1 MPAPPAQPY
10 DRDVAGL
17 AATVTSRTTRL
28 SSWLSGLPPR
38 RRERVEDGTLAVA
51 LAVVNVASLLPYHA
65 QVQHFWLA
73 LFLVIAQALPLTW
86 RRSWPITMTGL
97 MGIPRFI
104 YDLLS
109 VGYAPLPL
117 PSAIGFATIMER
129 SPRLGRWIT
138 AIAALIVIAVSQ
150 AFPGHNEPYDGI
162 IAVLTF
168 AAAWAVGT
176 LSRARRAALAAQ
188 ERRADAAEARA
199 DERAARA
206 AAAERMRIARE
217 LHDVVAHHVSLV
229 AVQAEAAASLLPGRP
244 AEAAGSVDL
253 IGQTARQAMTELRRL
268 LGVLRDAEGSNSQD
282 PSPQRSPLTPA
293 PSLSRLGDVLAQ
305 VRSAG
310 MPVEFRASGP
320 APALSPSIDLTA
332 FRIVQ
337 EALTNSMRHA
347 PGTTVRV
354 EIAYEE
360 AHLTIRVLDTGPG
373 LGPALAGAGSLANG
387 AGARGYGLAG
397 IAERVA
403 SCGGTLAVGPREAGG
418 FSVTA
423 RLPMR

>member
-1 MPAPPAQPY
+1 
-10 DRDVAGL
+10 VTGL
-17 AATVTSRTTRL
+17 AGTVTSRTTRL
-28 SSWLSGLPPR
+28 SLWLARLPPR
-38 RRERVEDGTLAVA
+38 RRERVEDGTLAFA
-51 LAVVNVASLLPYHA
+51 LAVVNVVSLLPYHA
-65 QVQHFWLA
+65 QIRHFWLA
-73 LFLVIAQALPLTW
+73 LFLVTAQCLPLTW
-86 RRSWPITMTGL
+86 RRSRPVTTTAL
-97 MGIPRFI
+97 MGIPRFF

-109 VGYAPLPL
+109 LGYAPLPL

-129 SPRLGRWIT
+129 SSLRWRWIT
-138 AIAALIVIAVSQ
+138 GSAAAAVIVVSQ
-150 AFPGHNEPYDGI
+150 TFPGHNEPYDGI
-162 IAVLTF
+162 VAVLIF

-176 LSRARRAALAAQ
+176 LSRARRVALAAQ
-188 ERRADAAEARA
+188 ERRADVAEAQA

-244 AEAAGSVDL
+244 EQAARSVDL

-268 LGVLRDAEGSNSQD
+268 LGVLRDAEATNPKGFSLE
-282 PSPQRSPLTPA
+282 RSPLTPV

-310 MPVEFRASGP
+310 LPVEFRASGP
-320 APALSPSIDLTA
+320 APALSPGIDLTA

-347 PGTTVRV
+347 PGSTVQV

-360 AHLTIRVLDTGPG
+360 EYLTIQVADTGA
-373 LGPALAGAGSLANG
+373 GPLPAAAGNGGLANG
-387 AGARGYGLAG
+387 AGTRGYGLAG

-418 FSVTA
+418 FTVTA
-423 RLPMR
+423 RLPVQ

>member
-1 MPAPPAQPY
+1 
-10 DRDVAGL
+10 VTGL
-17 AATVTSRTTRL
+17 AATVSARTTRL
-28 SSWLSGLPPR
+28 SSWLASLPPR
-38 RRERVEDGTLAVA
+38 RRERVEDGTLALA
-51 LAVVNVASLLPYHA
+51 LAVVNVVSQVPYHA
-65 QVQHFWLA
+65 QIRHFWLA
-73 LFLVIAQALPLTW
+73 LILVTAQCLPLTW
-86 RRSWPITMTGL
+86 RRSRPMTMTAL
-97 MGIPRFI
+97 MGIPRFF

-109 VGYAPLPL
+109 LGYAPLPL

-129 SPRLGRWIT
+129 SSLRWRWIT
-138 AIAALIVIAVSQ
+138 GSAAVIVIGVSQ
-150 AFPGHNEPYDGI
+150 AFPGHTEPYDGI
-162 IAVLTF
+162 IAVLIF

-176 LSRARRAALAAQ
+176 LSRARRAALSAQ
-188 ERRADAAEARA
+188 ERRADVAEAQA
-199 DERAARA
+199 DARAARA

-244 AEAAGSVDL
+244 EQAARSVDL

-268 LGVLRDAEGSNSQD
+268 LGVLREAEADNPEGSV
-282 PSPQRSPLTPA
+282 PQRSPLTPA

-310 MPVEFRASGP
+310 LPVEFRASGP
-320 APALSPSIDLTA
+320 APALSPGIDLTA

-347 PGTTVRV
+347 PGTTVQV

-360 AHLTIRVLDTGPG
+360 KYLTIQVADTGPG
-373 LGPALAGAGSLANG
+373 LLPAVAGNGRLANG
-387 AGARGYGLAG
+387 AGPRGYGLAG

-418 FSVTA
+418 FAVTA
-423 RLPMR
+423 RLPVH

>member
-1 MPAPPAQPY
+1 VAG
-10 DRDVAGL
+10 AGL
-17 AATVTSRTTRL
+17 AATVSARTTRL
-28 SSWLSGLPPR
+28 SSWLASLPPR
-38 RRERVEDGTLAVA
+38 RRERVEDGTLALA
-51 LAVVNVASLLPYHA
+51 LAVVNVVSLLPYHA
-65 QVQHFWLA
+65 QVRYFWLA
-73 LFLVIAQALPLTW
+73 LFLVTAQCLPLTW
-86 RRSWPITMTGL
+86 RRSWPITMTSL
-97 MGIPRFI
+97 MGIPRFA
-104 YDLLS
+104 YDLLHL
-109 VGYAPLPL
+109 GYAPLAL
-117 PSAIGFATIMER
+117 ASAIGFATIMER
-129 SPRLGRWIT
+129 SSPRGRWVT
-138 AIAALIVIAVSQ
+138 AIAAAVVIAVSQ
-150 AFPGHNEPYDGI
+150 TFPGHSEPYDGI
-162 IAVLTF
+162 IAVLIF

-188 ERRADAAEARA
+188 ERRADAAEAQA

-244 AEAAGSVDL
+244 AEAARSVDL

-268 LGVLRDAEGSNSQD
+268 LGVLRDSEGNHPKD
-282 PSPQRSPLTPA
+282 PARQRSPLTPA

-310 MPVEFRASGP
+310 LPVEFRASGP

-347 PGTTVRV
+347 PGTTVQV
-354 EIAYEE
+354 EVGYEE
-360 AHLTIRVLDTGPG
+360 EHVTIWVADTGPG
-373 LGPALAGAGSLANG
+373 LLPVVAGDGGQVNG
-387 AGARGYGLAG
+387 ASARGYGLAG

-403 SCGGTLAVGPREAGG
+403 SCGGTLAIGPRQAGG
-418 FSVTA
+418 FAVTA
-423 RLPMR
+423 RLPVQ

>member
-1 MPAPPAQPY
+1 
-10 DRDVAGL
+10 V
-17 AATVTSRTTRL
+17 
-28 SSWLSGLPPR
+28 
-38 RRERVEDGTLAVA
+38 
-51 LAVVNVASLLPYHA
+51 PYHA
-65 QVQHFWLA
+65 QIRHFCLA
-73 LFLVIAQALPLTW
+73 LILVTAQCLPLTW
-86 RRSWPITMTGL
+86 RRSRPMTMTAL
-97 MGIPRFI
+97 MGIPRFF

-109 VGYAPLPL
+109 LGYAPLPL

-129 SPRLGRWIT
+129 SSLRWRWIT
-138 AIAALIVIAVSQ
+138 GSAAVIVIGVSQ
-150 AFPGHNEPYDGI
+150 AIPGHTEPYDGI
-162 IAVLTF
+162 VAVLIF

-188 ERRADAAEARA
+188 ERRADVAEAQA
-199 DERAARA
+199 DARAARA

-244 AEAAGSVDL
+244 EQAARSVDL

-268 LGVLRDAEGSNSQD
+268 LGVLRDAEADNPEGSV
-282 PSPQRSPLTPA
+282 PQRSPLTPA

-310 MPVEFRASGP
+310 LPVEFRASGP
-320 APALSPSIDLTA
+320 APALSPGIDLTA

-347 PGTTVRV
+347 PGATVQV

-360 AHLTIRVLDTGPG
+360 KYLTIQVADTGPG
-373 LGPALAGAGSLANG
+373 LLPAVAGSGGLANG
-387 AGARGYGLAG
+387 AGPRGYGLAG

-418 FSVTA
+418 FAVTA
-423 RLPMR
+423 RLPVH